1 MASGERNLKELS
13 NRELDSLRQE
23 VIAEQVR
30 RIEEDANAFIVPGSA
45 SIEEDLKV
53 LDTILAK
60 VNPST

>member
-13 NRELDSLRQE
+13 DRELDSLRQE
-23 VIAEQVR
+23 VIAEQIR
-30 RIEEDANAFIVPGSA
+30 RIEEDANAFSVPGSA

-60 VNPST
+60 ANPST

>member
-45 SIEEDLKV
+45 SIAEDLKV

-60 VNPST
+60 ANPST